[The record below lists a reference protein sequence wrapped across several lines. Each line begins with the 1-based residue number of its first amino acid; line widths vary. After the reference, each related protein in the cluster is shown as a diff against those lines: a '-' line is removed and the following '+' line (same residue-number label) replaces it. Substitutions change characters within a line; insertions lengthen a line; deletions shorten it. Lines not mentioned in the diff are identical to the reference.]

1 MRTTPTL
8 YSEVLAIIR
17 SSAHAVDAEGAL
29 RRIQELG
36 FNEVAA
42 TDHKFERGYIRNDG
56 YNSVYVQYRYYDTSK
71 AFSIQPDMNVFLVK
85 HLSNVSVLEHEEV
98 RFLDN

>member
-17 SSAHAVDAEGAL
+17 SSAHSVDAEGAL
-29 RRIQELG
+29 RKLQELG
-36 FNEVAA
+36 CNEAA
-42 TDHKFERGYIRNDG
+42 AADRKFERGYIRNDG
-56 YNSVYVQYRYYDTSK
+56 YNSVYVQCRYYDTSK
-71 AFSIQPDMNVFLVK
+71 AFSIHPDMNVFFVK
-85 HLSNVSVLEHEEV
+85 HLSKDSVLEHGEV